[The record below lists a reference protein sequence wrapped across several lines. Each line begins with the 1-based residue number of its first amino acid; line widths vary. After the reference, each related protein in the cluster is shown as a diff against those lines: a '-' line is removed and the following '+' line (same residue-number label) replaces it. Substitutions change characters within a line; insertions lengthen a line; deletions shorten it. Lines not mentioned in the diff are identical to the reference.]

1 MKKNTLKTLFA
12 ALCCVVL
19 LFALA
24 ACSALPASSEAP
36 ATSNETAEKP
46 ESVPAATAE
55 PTPAP
60 EEPGAVPT
68 PAPEGEENE
77 QEFHGSL
84 LPMPESGDQAFVAA
98 FMENPIDQRYLD
110 DLDLASSMT
119 EIADVNNA
127 AAESWKNQI
136 DAAYMHILEIGDE
149 ETVNRVKAEQEAW
162 LDEQNAQLQTI
173 RDQVDADG
181 AVAAVNVSENIMLY
195 YRSRAIDLCAVVYS
209 LEEQITF
216 G

>member
-1 MKKNTLKTLFA
+1 MDKNMKKII
-12 ALCCVVL
+12 ALCLCLVL
-19 LFALA
+19 VSALA
-24 ACSALPASSEAP
+24 ACTAP
-36 ATSNETAEKP
+36 AAPVTP
-46 ESVPAATAE
+46 EEESTPVTTPTPTEE

-68 PAPEGEENE
+68 PAPEGEETE

-84 LPMPESGDQAFVAA
+84 LPMPESSDQAFVAA

-110 DLDLASSMT
+110 DLDLASSLT

-136 DAAYMHILEIGDE
+136 DAAYIHILEIADE
-149 ETVNRVKAEQEAW
+149 ETVSRVKAEQEAW
-162 LDEQNAQLQTI
+162 LDAQNDQLQTI
-173 RDQVDADG
+173 RDQAEEEG

-195 YRSRAIDLCAVVYS
+195 YRSRAIDLCAVLYS
-209 LEEQITF
+209 LEEQIVF